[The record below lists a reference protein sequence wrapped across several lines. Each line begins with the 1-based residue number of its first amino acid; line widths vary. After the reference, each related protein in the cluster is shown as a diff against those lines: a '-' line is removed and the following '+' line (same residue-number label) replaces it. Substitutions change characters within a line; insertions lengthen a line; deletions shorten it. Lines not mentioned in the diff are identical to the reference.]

1 VSKVTLDVAS
11 LQTAVT
17 DSDYAVDTNT
27 EVQMNLNEG
36 TGLVTTNAVNDTSG
50 DLQTSTSPPT

>member
-1 VSKVTLDVAS
+1 MSKVTLDVAS